1 MFSMNIRNSIEKK
14 NFKDFKKLMS
24 TKSNKDEVNIHIE
37 QIIYDI
43 ERNEFIEGIQYL
55 IKNNL
60 YTYTENIELYEY
72 QNIDFL
78 KIILNYNGNNFKYN
92 SSIFRNLFKN
102 EDYDKFSLI
111 FKKILLDEESKE
123 IIVNNFIF
131 FYKKNNKSKNLNNIF
146 KLISKKIK
154 NTNNEEYQQLL
165 NINNF

>member
-1 MFSMNIRNSIEKK
+1 MFSMNIRNSIYNK
-14 NFKDFKKLMS
+14 NFKDFKKLMND
-24 TKSNKDEVNIHIE
+24 KSNKDEINLHIE

-60 YTYTENIELYEY
+60 YTYKENIELYEY
-72 QNIDFL
+72 QNINFL
-78 KIILNYNGNNFKYN
+78 KIILNYNGDNFKYN

>member
-14 NFKDFKKLMS
+14 NFKNFKKLMS
-24 TKSNKDEVNIHIE
+24 TKSNKDEINLHIE

-43 ERNEFIEGIQYL
+43 EKNEFIEGIQYL

-60 YTYTENIELYEY
+60 YTYKENIELYEY

-78 KIILNYNGNNFKYN
+78 KIILNYNGDNFKYN

-131 FYKKNNKSKNLNNIF
+131 FYKKNNKSKNLNKIF

-154 NTNNEEYQQLL
+154 NTNNEEYQKLL

>member
-1 MFSMNIRNSIEKK
+1 MNIRNSIEKK